1 MKFIH
6 IPIRDPQ
13 MQGFHGMSKPNTKSG
28 ANTFPSV
35 SLKLVILAFSEETF
49 LRLNSRGPKKNE
61 KHLFI
66 YFCILYFVN
75 WKNVCLLWSTFK
87 HIFRNV
93 FKHIGNICAFF
104 S

>member
-35 SLKLVILAFSEETF
+35 SLKLVILAFSKEQF
-49 LRLNSRGPKKNE
+49 LRLKSRGPQKIKT
-61 KHLFI
+61 FI
-66 YFCILYFVN
+66 YLFLHFIFCKLE
-75 WKNVCLLWSTFK
+75 KCLPALVV
-87 HIFRNV
+87 I
-93 FKHIGNICAFF
+93 
-104 S
+104 

>member
-1 MKFIH
+1 MKFIY

-49 LRLNSRGPKKNE
+49 LRLNSRGPKKMKNIY
-61 KHLFI
+61 LYIFAFSVCMYIFI
-66 YFCILYFVN
+66 QCTWYSQY
-75 WKNVCLLWSTFK
+75 
-87 HIFRNV
+87 
-93 FKHIGNICAFF
+93 ICSA
-104 S
+104 

>member
-49 LRLNSRGPKKNE
+49 LRLNSRGTKKNE
-61 KHLFI
+61 KTFI
-66 YFCILYFVN
+66 YLLLHFVFCKLEKCLPALVN
-75 WKNVCLLWSTFK
+75 
-87 HIFRNV
+87 I
-93 FKHIGNICAFF
+93 
-104 S
+104 

>member
-49 LRLNSRGPKKNE
+49 LRLNSRGPKKM
-61 KHLFI
+61 KAFI
-66 YFCILYFVN
+66 YLFLHFVFCKLDKCLPALVN
-75 WKNVCLLWSTFK
+75 N
-87 HIFRNV
+87 
-93 FKHIGNICAFF
+93 
-104 S
+104 

>member
-35 SLKLVILAFSEETF
+35 SLKLIILVFSEETF
-49 LRLNSRGPKKNE
+49 LRLNSRGPKKN
-61 KHLFI
+61 KKTFI
-66 YFCILYFVN
+66 YLFLYFVFC
-75 WKNVCLLWSTFK
+75 KLEKCLPAL
-87 HIFRNV
+87 V
-93 FKHIGNICAFF
+93 NI
-104 S
+104 